1 MKKVMLIA
9 MFILCG
15 LGLAAS
21 ASASAQMTTTITV
34 KNSTAYVMNFSLH
47 GATLSSSILGTV
59 SPSPAGVAIPAGS
72 SFVFVVTSPYPDI
85 AAAHFYFE
93 NTGVFEGCRFD
104 TSYTTAGSWTTGAT
118 SSGLTSI
125 PCSAKL
131 TVNDFT
137 THDYSVL
144 FTL

>member
-1 MKKVMLIA
+1 MKKFLFVAMLF
-9 MFILCG
+9 MCG
-15 LGLAAS
+15 MGAI
-21 ASASAQMTTTITV
+21 ASAQMTTTITV
-34 KNSTAYVMNFSLH
+34 KNSTAYTMNFSLH
-47 GATLSSSILGTV
+47 GSTLSKSIEGTA
-59 SPSPAGVAIPAGS
+59 SPTPANVAIQAGS

-93 NTGVFEGCRFD
+93 NTGVYEGCKFD
-104 TSYTTAGSWTTGAT
+104 TSYTTLGSWTSGAA

-125 PCSAKL
+125 SCSAKL
-131 TVNDFT
+131 TVNSFT